1 MGYLLLGIVAGLA
14 AVERKGF
21 LQAMLS
27 RPIAL
32 APLTG
37 LALGDLTGGLAV
49 AAPLELLWLG
59 AVNLGASL
67 PVHEALGHGGGGGR
81 RGAGRAGARHRR
93 DPGPAVLA
101 LLAGAPLALL
111 GRRAD
116 RFVEVAN
123 ERLALFAEETL
134 RRHHPHA
141 AVRLNLA
148 GLAMPFAIAALLA
161 PAGAL
166 RGRPLAVRLSA
177 CRARPR
183 RPAPGRLVGLL
194 RAGLRRRRQGAA
206 GAPRRRH
213 LLGVSAAVAL
223 LIGLGLRVAP

>member
-1 MGYLLLGIVAGLA
+1 VGYLLLGIVSGLA

-37 LALGDLTGGLAV
+37 LVLGDLAGGLAV

-59 AVNLGASL
+59 AVNLGAAL
-67 PVHEALGHGGGGGR
+67 PVHEALGTVAVAGGAVL
-81 RGAGRAGARHRR
+81 AGQALGTGVTPAT
-93 DPGPAVLA
+93 AVLA

-116 RFVEVAN
+116 RFIEVAN
-123 ERLALFAEETL
+123 ERLSLFAEETL

-148 GLAMPFAIAALLA
+148 GLAMPFAFAAVLA

-166 RGRPLAVRLSA
+166 VAAELAVRL
-177 CRARPR
+177 
-183 RPAPGRLVGLL
+183 L
-194 RAGLRRRRQGAA
+194 RAAPALDGPLRIGWLAFCGLACAA
-206 GAPRRRH
+206 GATALRARRASVIF
-213 LLGVSAAVAL
+213 GVSAAAAL
-223 LIGLGLRVAP
+223 LIGLGLKAAA

>member
-37 LALGDLTGGLAV
+37 LALGDLAGGLAV

-59 AVNLGASL
+59 AVNLGAAL
-67 PVHEALGHGGGGGR
+67 PVHEALGTVAVAGG
-81 RGAGRAGARHRR
+81 
-93 DPGPAVLA
+93 AVLAGQALGSGVTPALCLVA

-116 RFVEVAN
+116 RVVEVAN
-123 ERLALFAEETL
+123 ERLALFAEEAL

-166 RGRPLAVRLSA
+166 VASTVAVFVVRSAPQLDGPLRVGWWAFCGLA
-177 CRARPR
+177 C
-183 RPAPGRLVGLL
+183 
-194 RAGLRRRRQGAA
+194 AA
-206 GAPRRRH
+206 GANALRARH
-213 LLGVSAAVAL
+213 AGALFSVSAAVAL
-223 LIGLGLRVAP
+223 LIGLFLRVKP

>member
-37 LALGDLTGGLAV
+37 LALGDLAGGLAV

-59 AVNLGASL
+59 AVNLGAAL
-67 PVHEALGHGGGGGR
+67 PVHEALGTVVVAGGAVL
-81 RGAGRAGARHRR
+81 AGQALGTGVTPAT
-93 DPGPAVLA
+93 AVLA

-161 PAGAL
+161 PAGAWVAA
-166 RGRPLAVRLSA
+166 RLAVRLLQAAPSLDGPLSIGWWAFGGLA
-177 CRARPR
+177 C
-183 RPAPGRLVGLL
+183 
-194 RAGLRRRRQGAA
+194 AA
-206 GAPRRRH
+206 GAKALRARRAGAIF
-213 LLGVSAAVAL
+213 GVSAAVAL
-223 LIGLGLRVAP
+223 LIGLGLRVTP